1 MSLQICLYQIEMRSK
16 VPACVLE
23 SVWPRWV
30 VFSVV
35 ILAIIHSYSLLY
47 LLKCHF
53 WQKSPGEIV
62 GVEEKET
69 VGFPPPTLSL
79 SFIMKSCEL

>member
-1 MSLQICLYQIEMRSK
+1 MKSK
-16 VPACVLE
+16 FSACVLE

-35 ILAIIHSYSLLY
+35 ILAIISSCSLLY

-62 GVEEKET
+62 DIEEKET
-69 VGFPPPTLSL
+69 VGFPPPSTQLFLSL
-79 SFIMKSCEL
+79 FHNEKL

>member
-1 MSLQICLYQIEMRSK
+1 MKSK
-16 VPACVLE
+16 FSACVLE

-35 ILAIIHSYSLLY
+35 ILAIISSCSLLY

-53 WQKSPGEIV
+53 WQKSQGEMVDI
-62 GVEEKET
+62 EEKET
-69 VGFPPPTLSL
+69 VGFPPPTPNSFFLC
-79 SFIMKSCEL
+79 FIMKSCEQ